1 MNQQIIA
8 VDDYLNKITNFGFEY
23 APKLIG
29 GLIVLIVGL
38 WLSKLITN
46 RVGKSLSASSI
57 DQSLVPF
64 LRS

>member
-29 GLIVLIVGL
+29 GLMVLIVGL

-46 RVGKSLSASSI
+46 RVGKSLTALSI

-64 LRS
+64 